1 MKFGK
6 FLMVVL
12 GVLLLVP
19 VAASAQSQFAGNVTD
34 DTGGALPGVTVTAA
48 SEALIEGSRLGV
60 TDGTGQYTIINLR
73 PGSYTLTYDLPGFG
87 TQVRNEVTLPSDV
100 TVNIDVVLAVGSLE
114 ETITVSGETPVVDV
128 QQTERVEVLTAE
140 VLQAIPTGGSLYSFG
155 TLVPGVRTSLP
166 DIGGARAMEQVL
178 MYGNGSGGMDTTTLV
193 DGMQVNSAIGNGAYQ
208 MYFNPQMMSE
218 TSFTTSGAGADTKL
232 GGIRVNM
239 VPKDGGNQFSGTGYF
254 GGSHRSWGADV
265 WNQRLGDLGVQSTNQ
280 GDPRDGA
287 PSIDRVFDMNAS
299 LGGPIVKDKLWFFGS
314 IRNWGTDN
322 VVLNSF
328 YRDGTTKGL
337 DDGLLTSGLMRLTYQ
352 ANSKNKFSAYLDRI
366 RKVRNHEHNPG
377 TDIQTASSK
386 RRPLL
391 YYTAATKWTSTLT
404 NRMLAEVGLSFN
416 GEVYPIGYQPEVKQ
430 EAPAGLV
437 GCFSTPCFPAV
448 GSAQHLAQTGAGDP
462 WYGGPGGLYTSKLD
476 QRLGY
481 SGRGYGSAAR
491 GSTVNSPFKTNVI
504 GSLSYVT
511 GAHNVKVGFENSW
524 AREHV
529 ARNSNANLVQLY
541 GDDPNPFGLTADFI
555 TASFPQA
562 EQNVLD
568 GLTPGLLGAPQDVRV
583 YNDPSQRR
591 NNVDYEIGIYAQ
603 DSWTIDRLT
612 INYGVR
618 VDWAK
623 SSVEPVTTTAGR
635 FAPSV
640 AFGPGGVELLEIPRW
655 GPDFAPRFS
664 LAYDLRGDGRTA
676 LKFGLNR
683 YVNAYGLSSLANVFQ
698 PAQQASENRLWND
711 ITLDGTTGLL
721 PAGCT
726 RLAPSGCA
734 DPYGTNGDNIAQNW
748 EIGETSQ
755 SGFGIRNVNAPSPN
769 VHRGYNDL
777 LTVGI
782 QQEVRP
788 GLSVSAE
795 FRRRWV
801 RDPQKSD
808 NLLRNFSNFNNNTPI
823 FYTMPAPYVGT
834 APIYNIDNSAAALV
848 DELVDNLVDAGGDY
862 RNRYTGFELSFQGR
876 LGGGGTVFGGWSMD
890 SPGTSWFSGGG
901 VTDNC
906 AIVNE
911 EEDDPNQLRFCDGF
925 AYPTPYRHEFKIS
938 GSYPLPWY
946 DLRVAGTFLAN
957 AGGYAGD
964 QFRETQQLTRT
975 TTTYGSPFYTADNCT
990 GNCVLGAP
998 IIATANGGVAP
1009 ARIGTSTSAI
1019 NDYVLLPGNSV
1030 KFPPYWTQM
1039 DMSLAKTFD
1048 FGRVRWEVM
1057 VQGFNLLNAGFEQE
1071 YRSSRST
1078 AVGRQSSIAEYA
1090 GQIVNGRIMR
1100 LSTTARW

>member
-6 FLMVVL
+6 LLLVVL
-12 GVLLLVP
+12 GVMLLVP

-48 SEALIEGSRLGV
+48 SEALIEGSRLAV

-73 PGSYTLTYDLPGFG
+73 PGAYTLTYDLPGFG
-87 TQVRNEVTLPSDV
+87 TQVRNEVELPSDV

-114 ETITVSGETPVVDV
+114 ESITVSGETPVVDV

-140 VLQAIPTGGSLYSFG
+140 VLEAIPTGGSLYSFG

-218 TSFTTSGAGADTKL
+218 TSFTTSGAGADTRL

-265 WNQRLGDLGVQSTNQ
+265 WNSRLGDLGVQSKNQ

-328 YRDGTTKGL
+328 YRDGVTKGL

-366 RKVRNHEHNPG
+366 RKVRMHEHNPG
-377 TDIQTASSK
+377 DDIQTASSK

-404 NRMLAEVGLSFN
+404 NRMLAEVGYSLN
-416 GEVYPIGYQPEVKQ
+416 GEVYPIGYQPEVAQ
-430 EAPAGLV
+430 TAPSNLI
-437 GCFSTPCFPAV
+437 GCMSTPCFPGV
-448 GSAQHLAQTGAGDP
+448 GSAQHLQQTASGDP
-462 WYGGPGGLYTSKLD
+462 WYGGPQGVFTSKLD

-491 GSTVNSPFKTNVI
+491 GSTVNSPFKSNII

-511 GAHNVKVGFENSW
+511 GSHNVKVGFENSW

-555 TASFPQA
+555 TAILPAGRA
-562 EQNVLD
+562 ERPRRAD
-568 GLTPGLLGAPQDVRV
+568 AGSIMGAPQDVRV

-618 VDWAK
+618 IDWA
-623 SSVEPVTTTAGR
+623 A
-635 FAPSV
+635 
-640 AFGPGGVELLEIPRW
+640 
-655 GPDFAPRFS
+655 
-664 LAYDLRGDGRTA
+664 
-676 LKFGLNR
+676 
-683 YVNAYGLSSLANVFQ
+683 
-698 PAQQASENRLWND
+698 
-711 ITLDGTTGLL
+711 
-721 PAGCT
+721 
-726 RLAPSGCA
+726 
-734 DPYGTNGDNIAQNW
+734 
-748 EIGETSQ
+748 
-755 SGFGIRNVNAPSPN
+755 
-769 VHRGYNDL
+769 
-777 LTVGI
+777 
-782 QQEVRP
+782 
-788 GLSVSAE
+788 
-795 FRRRWV
+795 
-801 RDPQKSD
+801 
-808 NLLRNFSNFNNNTPI
+808 
-823 FYTMPAPYVGT
+823 
-834 APIYNIDNSAAALV
+834 
-848 DELVDNLVDAGGDY
+848 
-862 RNRYTGFELSFQGR
+862 
-876 LGGGGTVFGGWSMD
+876 
-890 SPGTSWFSGGG
+890 
-901 VTDNC
+901 
-906 AIVNE
+906 
-911 EEDDPNQLRFCDGF
+911 
-925 AYPTPYRHEFKIS
+925 
-938 GSYPLPWY
+938 
-946 DLRVAGTFLAN
+946 
-957 AGGYAGD
+957 
-964 QFRETQQLTRT
+964 
-975 TTTYGSPFYTADNCT
+975 
-990 GNCVLGAP
+990 VLG
-998 IIATANGGVAP
+998 
-1009 ARIGTSTSAI
+1009 
-1019 NDYVLLPGNSV
+1019 
-1030 KFPPYWTQM
+1030 
-1039 DMSLAKTFD
+1039 
-1048 FGRVRWEVM
+1048 
-1057 VQGFNLLNAGFEQE
+1057 
-1071 YRSSRST
+1071 
-1078 AVGRQSSIAEYA
+1078 
-1090 GQIVNGRIMR
+1090 
-1100 LSTTARW
+1100 